1 MSSMKRP
8 SLISFCISTFIIW
21 LVFAIFLTLYPQ
33 KDFQRHDFHALS
45 DLHNRW
51 FVKDTPYTFAMM
63 DLPLNSE
70 EVTKRFTN
78 EMELQAKNLPQL
90 LLYKK
95 RSFLY
100 LDYIKKEL
108 VAHGVPED
116 FAYIA
121 IAESGLNP
129 EAVSPAWAAWLR
141 QFLPSTAGD
150 FGLTIDAYTDQRLD
164 LIASTEA
171 AIQYFKNSYTVF
183 NDWTLVAASFNRWI
197 TGIKTLLADQ
207 EKNSYYDLTMN
218 QETGRY
224 IFRIVALK
232 YSLQS
237 LSELYDFSTLKK
249 RYSLH
254 TTSVDTIDDLSSWA
268 VSKNYDFD
276 VIKKLNPWI
285 LADTLPEGEWTLI
298 IPNSHSHLIF

>member
-1 MSSMKRP
+1 
-8 SLISFCISTFIIW
+8 
-21 LVFAIFLTLYPQ
+21 
-33 KDFQRHDFHALS
+33 
-45 DLHNRW
+45 
-51 FVKDTPYTFAMM
+51 
-63 DLPLNSE
+63 
-70 EVTKRFTN
+70 
-78 EMELQAKNLPQL
+78 
-90 LLYKK
+90 
-95 RSFLY
+95 
-100 LDYIKKEL
+100 
-108 VAHGVPED
+108 
-116 FAYIA
+116 
-121 IAESGLNP
+121 
-129 EAVSPAWAAWLR
+129 
-141 QFLPSTAGD
+141 
-150 FGLTIDAYTDQRLD
+150 
-164 LIASTEA
+164 
-171 AIQYFKNSYTVF
+171 
-183 NDWTLVAASFNRWI
+183 
-197 TGIKTLLADQ
+197 
-207 EKNSYYDLTMN
+207 MN